1 MNGNIDSLEGQIKN
15 IRKLRNEL
23 TTYSKTYKVKKL
35 YTSAQIDNITDI
47 TNKLRYGIEQYC
59 FYLNMMQDYIQ
70 VTIPVDPFVD
80 VLDIV
85 GNEEL
90 SEEKQAHILDILNK
104 DRGIKN
110 SRFSD
115 YERDWFEDMC
125 SKLDFV
131 MENYGFLQHWESSFQ
146 ETVTENT
153 IRSPKSENIK
163 SQILKK
169 FDSFKENFQN
179 ENGEIFSEVDEKATA
194 EVFEDKLKNKN
205 KQITNS
211 LIRSNQI
218 LKSTVLQTDL
228 NLEEIY
234 IQGSMLTELNDKF
247 DILDT
252 LLTQSS
258 KIMKLIEKNGS
269 KEKRRVYMSLGFLVL
284 CISWVIWKRLIRG
297 PLKLVLWI
305 WFSFF
310 KKILFTTGMVRRKKI
325 VFDQPIFEEVTSVL
339 SSTDAISNQLTSV
352 TETLHSVLSSSE
364 FANSSA
370 INVINT
376 LKNNTINAETVS
388 YLSEEISTSYT

>member
-1 MNGNIDSLEGQIKN
+1 MTGNIDSLEGQIKN

-23 TTYSKTYKVKKL
+23 TTYSKTYKVKKS
-35 YTSAQIDNITDI
+35 YTLAQIDNITDI

-70 VTIPVDPFVD
+70 ITIPVDPFVD

-90 SEEKQAHILDILNK
+90 SEEKQAHILDILNE
-104 DRGIKN
+104 DRGIRN

-115 YERDWFEDMC
+115 YEREWFEDMYN
-125 SKLDFV
+125 KLDFV
-131 MENYGFLQHWESSFQ
+131 IENYGFLQHWESSFQ
-146 ETVTENT
+146 EAVSENT
-153 IRSPKSENIK
+153 IDAPKSENTK
-163 SQILKK
+163 SQLLKK

-179 ENGEIFSEVDEKATA
+179 ENGEIFSDVDEKATA
-194 EVFEDKLKNKN
+194 EVFEDKLKSKN

-234 IQGSMLTELNDKF
+234 IQGNMLTELNDKF

-310 KKILFTTGMVRRKKI
+310 KKILFTTGVVSRKKI
-325 VFDQPIFEEVTSVL
+325 VYDQPIFEKVTSILSSTDVVSNQLASVTETINSVL
-339 SSTDAISNQLTSV
+339 SSTESV
-352 TETLHSVLSSSE
+352 N
-364 FANSSA
+364 ASA
-370 INVINT
+370 IEVIDT
-376 LKNNTINAETVS
+376 LKNNTINSETVS
-388 YLSEEISTSYT
+388 YLSETMSV

>member
-1 MNGNIDSLEGQIKN
+1 MTANIDSLERQIKN

-23 TTYSKTYKVKKL
+23 TTYSKTYKAKKS
-35 YTSAQIDNITDI
+35 YTLAQIDNITDI

-59 FYLNMMQDYIQ
+59 FYLNMTQDYIQ

-90 SEEKQAHILDILNK
+90 SEEKQARILDILNK
-104 DRGIKN
+104 DRGFRNNI
-110 SRFSD
+110 FSD
-115 YERDWFEDMC
+115 YEREWFEDMC
-125 SKLDFV
+125 NKLDFV
-131 MENYGFLQHWESSFQ
+131 IENYGFLQHWESSFQ
-146 ETVTENT
+146 KALSENS
-153 IRSPKSENIK
+153 IHSPKSENAK
-163 SQILKK
+163 SNILKK
-169 FDSFKENFQN
+169 FDSFKENLQR
-179 ENGEIFSEVDEKATA
+179 ENGDIFSDSDEKATA

-234 IQGSMLTELNDKF
+234 IQGNMLTELNDKF

-269 KEKRRVYMSLGFLVL
+269 KEKRRVYMSLGFLAL

-310 KKILFTTGMVRRKKI
+310 KKILFTTGVVSRKKI

-339 SSTDAISNQLTSV
+339 SSTHATSNQLTDA
-352 TETLHSVLSSSE
+352 TETLNSVLSSIEST
-364 FANSSA
+364 NSSA
-370 INVINT
+370 TAVINS
-376 LKNNTINAETVS
+376 LRNNTINSESVS
-388 YLSEEISTSYT
+388 YLSEKMSN

>member
-1 MNGNIDSLEGQIKN
+1 MTGNIDSLEGQIKN

-23 TTYSKTYKVKKL
+23 TTYSKTYKVKKSYAL
-35 YTSAQIDNITDI
+35 AQIDNITDI

-70 VTIPVDPFVD
+70 ITIPVDPFVD

-90 SEEKQAHILDILNK
+90 SEEKQAHILDILNE
-104 DRGIKN
+104 DRGIRN

-115 YERDWFEDMC
+115 YEREWFEDMYN
-125 SKLDFV
+125 KLDFV
-131 MENYGFLQHWESSFQ
+131 IENYGFLQHWESSFQ
-146 ETVTENT
+146 EAVSENT
-153 IRSPKSENIK
+153 IDAPKSENTK
-163 SQILKK
+163 SQLLKK

-179 ENGEIFSEVDEKATA
+179 ENGEIFSDVDEKATA
-194 EVFEDKLKNKN
+194 EVFEDKLKSKN

-234 IQGSMLTELNDKF
+234 IQGNMLTELNDKF

-310 KKILFTTGMVRRKKI
+310 KKILFTTGVVSRKKI
-325 VFDQPIFEEVTSVL
+325 VYDQPIFEKVTSILSSTDVVSNQLASVTETINSVL
-339 SSTDAISNQLTSV
+339 SSTESV
-352 TETLHSVLSSSE
+352 N
-364 FANSSA
+364 ASA
-370 INVINT
+370 IEVIDT
-376 LKNNTINAETVS
+376 LKNNTINSETVS
-388 YLSEEISTSYT
+388 YLSETMSV